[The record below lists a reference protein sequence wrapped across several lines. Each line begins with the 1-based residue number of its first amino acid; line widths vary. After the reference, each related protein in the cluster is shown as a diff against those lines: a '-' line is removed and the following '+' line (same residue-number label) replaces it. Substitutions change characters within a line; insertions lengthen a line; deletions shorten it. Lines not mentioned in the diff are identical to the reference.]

1 MSKLNFIDHCCINNY
16 QAIDLNGS
24 DSIRL
29 LARQLGI
36 NILDDGEIEEIV
48 EQSLLASY
56 ETDRTESLETEFNL
70 DQLDSELSSSLEDQN
85 SMDNQ

>member
-1 MSKLNFIDHCCINNY
+1 MYLKRRFNNY

-36 NILDDGEIEEIV
+36 NILDDGEIEEIG
-48 EQSLLASY
+48 EQSLLGSY

>member
-1 MSKLNFIDHCCINNY
+1 MYLKRRFNNY

>member
-1 MSKLNFIDHCCINNY
+1 MYLKRRFNNY

-56 ETDRTESLETEFNL
+56 ETDITESLETEFNL